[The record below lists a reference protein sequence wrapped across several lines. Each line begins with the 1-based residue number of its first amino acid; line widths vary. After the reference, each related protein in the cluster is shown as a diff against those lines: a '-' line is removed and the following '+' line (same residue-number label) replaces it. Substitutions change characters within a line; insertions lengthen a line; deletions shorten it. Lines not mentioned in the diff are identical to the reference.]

1 MEIHSLFLGVPLL
14 LVILLA
20 ALIWSRKGPHP
31 ATYKMSESWTHP
43 PDPVGRDRRGRRPRP
58 RRSWC
63 IRVQRGRWRKWQ
75 VVRSQ
80 PSKHAELPHGSVITT
95 SGRISGVTEPGEVS
109 VHYPFPIN
117 DLVTLDDALT
127 YGSRAAGARFAVYIG
142 DLGSDTGARA
152 REILAKVPTPE
163 RRGADRRLTGS
174 ARDRG
179 GVRLRRPWPR
189 SRIGCA
195 AWGGRRGVG
204 FSGRQADRRT
214 GQRGPRDQR
223 RHLAG
228 VAGYGPVRSPLR
240 RRTDARAATARFPR
254 GPRAP
259 GGAVLRAAPDRRETR
274 RRRRCRRR

>member
-1 MEIHSLFLGVPLL
+1 MV
-14 LVILLA
+14 
-20 ALIWSRKGPHP
+20 HP
-31 ATYKMSESWTHP
+31 SSAWEVAQVASGEVATL
-43 PDPVGRDRRGRRPRP
+43 
-58 RRSWC
+58 
-63 IRVQRGRWRKWQ
+63 
-75 VVRSQ
+75 
-80 PSKHAELPHGSVITT
+80 KHAELPHGSAITT

-152 REILAKVPTPE
+152 REILAKVPTPNDAVLIAVSPDQHAIE
-163 RRGADRRLTGS
+163 VVYGS
-174 ARDRG
+174 RC
-179 GVRLRRPWPR
+179 PWPR

-204 FSGRQADRRT
+204 VSGRQADRRS

-228 VAGYGPVRSPLR
+228 VAGYGPVRPPPPPSN
-240 RRTDARAATARFPR
+240 
-254 GPRAP
+254 
-259 GGAVLRAAPDRRETR
+259 
-274 RRRRCRRR
+274 